1 MKTTIYNLTIAA
13 AIMVG
18 SIFTGCDMSND
29 KVDDAQADVQEA
41 KQDLK
46 TAQNKA
52 NEQAEKDARDEQWR
66 IFKADAEAKIA
77 DNDARIT
84 ELRGKLN
91 SSGRTMSNVHENR
104 IKTLEDQNKDL
115 RNRMYSYENNQSDW
129 EVFKRE
135 FNRDMD
141 ALGNSIRD
149 FGSTN

>member
-1 MKTTIYNLTIAA
+1 MKTTIYNLTMAA

-18 SIFTGCDMSND
+18 SIFTGCDSSTE
-29 KVDDAQADVQEA
+29 KVDDAQAEVQEA

-52 NEQAEKDARDEQWR
+52 AEQAEKDARAEEWR
-66 IFKADAEAKIA
+66 IFKGDAETKI
-77 DNDARIT
+77 NNNEARIS
-84 ELRGKLN
+84 ELRGKIN
-91 SSGRTMSNVHENR
+91 VSGKTMSSVYENR
-104 IKTLEDQNKDL
+104 IKTLEDQNKEL
-115 RNRMYSYENNQSDW
+115 RNRIYSYENNQTDW

-141 ALGNSIRD
+141 ALGASLKD

>member
-18 SIFTGCDMSND
+18 GIFTGCDSSAQ

-46 TAQNKA
+46 SAQNKA
-52 NEQAEKDARDEQWR
+52 NEQAEKEARDEEWR
-66 IFKADAEAKIA
+66 IFKADAEVKIA
-77 DNDARIT
+77 NNESRIS
-84 ELRGKLN
+84 ELRGKIN
-91 SSGRTMSNVHENR
+91 SSGKTMSSVYENR
-104 IKTLEDQNKDL
+104 IKTLEDQNKEL
-115 RNRMYSYENNQSDW
+115 RNRIYSYESNQSDW

-141 ALGNSIRD
+141 ALGTALKD